1 MTYNKD
7 TVISTVYGIV
17 STMSADSQLGVFTS
31 ESDGTNLLL
40 KLTKSAGTGTVR
52 AKIQRTI
59 L

>member
-1 MTYNKD
+1 MN
-7 TVISTVYGIV
+7 
-17 STMSADSQLGVFTS
+17 DSQLGAFTV

-40 KLTKSAGTGTVR
+40 KLTKSADTGTVR